1 MLIYSP
7 HLEPP
12 CEQGKDALVG
22 LTQTP
27 SQRLNEFLEK
37 RIAELRMPIQ
47 EGHEPVAVH
56 HREFALLQRHHCGR
70 TRLAV
75 EQRQFS
81 EHQAFGERAETGM
94 QFALLGEIHIA
105 HHPHAATQ
113 DQIDLPAMIT
123 FGEYGVIGG
132 LAAGLPQHILTETGI
147 FQHLIEGTAHAS
159 SSLMNKSP
167 AHYNGRAADK
177 ITSLSRARAARMTAL
192 VASAMLRR

>member
-56 HREFALLQRHHCGR
+56 HREFALLQRHHRGR
-70 TRLAV
+70 TLLAV

-81 EHQAFGERAETGM
+81 EHLAFGELAEPGM
-94 QFALLGEIHIA
+94 QIALLVEIHIA
-105 HHPHAATQ
+105 LQPHATTQ
-113 DQIDLPAMIT
+113 VLLDLPAMIT
-123 FGEYGVIGG
+123 FGEYV
-132 LAAGLPQHILTETGI
+132 
-147 FQHLIEGTAHAS
+147 
-159 SSLMNKSP
+159 
-167 AHYNGRAADK
+167 
-177 ITSLSRARAARMTAL
+177 
-192 VASAMLRR
+192 